1 MRQSA
6 LRAYM
11 KDHLALYAFVSV
23 LFLIGVVFGA
33 VMVNALS
40 LDQKQELA
48 RNLNYFFQSVDDG
61 TLVGGQQTQSF
72 QQTFG
77 LHVKW
82 MVLIW
87 LFGLSVVGLPL
98 VFVLDF
104 LKGVLVGFTVGYLT
118 GQFAWK
124 GMLFALVSVAP
135 QNLVI
140 IPAILIASVAATGF
154 SLHLIKS
161 RFQHRRS
168 ALAQPFWQFTGTSV
182 FLTIVLA
189 AVALYEGFLSPY
201 VMKWVTPLLL
211 V

>member
-1 MRQSA
+1 MRHSA
-6 LRAYM
+6 IRAYM
-11 KDHLALYAFVSV
+11 KDHLALYMFVSV

-48 RNLNYFFQSVDDG
+48 RHLNYFFQNVDDG
-61 TLVGGQQTQSF
+61 TLLGGAQNLSF
-72 QQTFG
+72 QQTLG
-77 LHVKW
+77 MHVKW
-82 MVLIW
+82 MALIW

-140 IPAILIASVAATGF
+140 IPVILIASVAATGF
-154 SLHLIKS
+154 SLHLVKS
-161 RFQHRRS
+161 RFQHRRG
-168 ALAQPFWQFTGTSV
+168 ALSQSFRQFTGTSV
-182 FLTIVLA
+182 FLTIVLS

-201 VMKWVTPLLL
+201 VMKWVAPMLL

>member
-1 MRQSA
+1 
-6 LRAYM
+6 M
-11 KDHLALYAFVSV
+11 KSHLALYMFVSV

-48 RNLNYFFQSVDDG
+48 RHLNYFFQNVDDG
-61 TLVGGQQTQSF
+61 TMLGEPQADSFRQTL
-72 QQTFG
+72 G

-82 MVLIW
+82 MALIW
-87 LFGLSVVGLPL
+87 LLGLSVVGLPL

-140 IPAILIASVAATGF
+140 IPVILIASVAATGF

-161 RFQHRRS
+161 RFQHRRG
-168 ALAQPFWQFTGTSV
+168 ALAQSFWQYTGTSV
-182 FLTIVLA
+182 FLTIVLSA
-189 AVALYEGFLSPY
+189 AALYEGFLSPY
-201 VMKWVTPLLL
+201 VMKWVAPMLL